1 MTLELVSSSFS
12 FGLWGG
18 QWTKVVFVALELRTW
33 QWQVSFGGISRHHFS
48 ALAPRYF
55 VYYYRNSAWNLEVQ
69 PISKYFNRVRSRSL
83 SLTCGM
89 MNPSA
94 TMSPMISSDGSERI
108 SLNSRLGL
116 PLCVKT
122 TIYPLSYLP
131 RCIHFQGLTYKNL
144 LLQLGQT
151 KVIKRLF
158 W

>member
-1 MTLELVSSSFS
+1 MDYSFCAVASSPGLAMTGIFWGKYLQASFLKS
-12 FGLWGG
+12 LKGFCCTT
-18 QWTKVVFVALELRTW
+18 TKLELR
-33 QWQVSFGGISRHHFS
+33 
-48 ALAPRYF
+48 
-55 VYYYRNSAWNLEVQ
+55 VQ